1 MKPVV
6 ANTHGRE
13 NKDGALEDMLGM
25 RNGQSTEQISD
36 LPTINHI

>member
-6 ANTHGRE
+6 TNTHGRE
-13 NKDGALEDMLGM
+13 NNDGALEGMLGM

-36 LPTINHI
+36 PPTINHI